1 MLAVSL
7 LLVLLG
13 QAAELTSPPQLVIE
27 GPAELGAV
35 KTRLESFDTRRMA
48 DIVRLVGLRTPGGP
62 IRIELATE
70 SSDWASAVPSWVA
83 GLAMD
88 QSNTVVIF
96 PSRSPSYPDDSLDD
110 VVRHEVAHIL
120 ISRAASGRPVPRWFN
135 EGLAMSVEHGW
146 RFGDRTQLFYQ
157 LVSGSRETLD
167 MLDRL
172 FQGTRN
178 DSTRAYL
185 LSGAFVRQL
194 LSNYGENAGA
204 RILEKVARGVSFE
217 AAFSDVTG
225 RSPTV
230 ADAEFWD
237 SQRVWTT
244 WIPIV
249 FSQEVLWMGVTV
261 LALLAIRAIRRR
273 NARLQKQWEEEEKDE
288 ME

>member
-35 KTRLESFDTRRMA
+35 KTRLESFDTSRLA
-48 DIVRLVGLRTPGGP
+48 DIMRLVGLRTPGAP

-70 SSDWASAVPSWVA
+70 SSDWSAAVPSWVA
-83 GLAMD
+83 GFAID
-88 QSNTVVIF
+88 QSTVVIF

-120 ISRAASGRPVPRWFN
+120 ISRSSSGRPVPRWFN

-157 LVSGSRETLD
+157 LVSGSRETVD

-172 FQGTRN
+172 FQGTSN

-194 LSNYGENAGA
+194 LSKYGENAGA
-204 RILEKVARGVSFE
+204 RILEKVGRGVSFE

-225 RSPTV
+225 RSPAV
-230 ADAEFWD
+230 ADAEFWN

-261 LALLAIRAIRRR
+261 LCLLAIRAIRRR

-288 ME
+288 LE